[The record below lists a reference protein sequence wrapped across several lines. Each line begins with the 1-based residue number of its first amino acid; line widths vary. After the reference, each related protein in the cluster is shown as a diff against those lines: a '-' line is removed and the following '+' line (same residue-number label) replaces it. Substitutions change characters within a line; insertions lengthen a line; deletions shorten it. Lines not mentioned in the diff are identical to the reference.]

1 VTWYVPTA
9 TEYEPGIEE
18 QDQEVETQQNQHE
31 FVAFPK
37 MARLFREVIISEKID
52 GTNACIKITE
62 DGQFL
67 TGSRSRWITPDDD
80 NFGFSK
86 WAHDRK
92 DELMKLGVGTHFG
105 EWWGSGIQRG
115 YGLQKGE
122 KRFSLFNVA
131 RWLEND
137 DLPAFCNVVPVL
149 FKGLF
154 ATSEVEK
161 SIVLLSRVRILWQLA
176 HTKSHLSNSI
186 CISSRLSATAFGPS
200 SLHLPSLAYLS

>member
-161 SIVLLSRVRILWQLA
+161 SIVLLKQFGSYAAPGFLMPEGVVVFHVAANMGFKATIEKDDKP
-176 HTKSHLSNSI
+176 KS
-186 CISSRLSATAFGPS
+186 AA
-200 SLHLPSLAYLS
+200 